1 MVDRIVPA
9 ATPETLQEIADQL
22 GVYDPCAIACEPFR
36 QWVIEDNFVNGRP
49 DWDKVGAQFVA
60 DVVPFEMMKL
70 RMLNGSHSFLAY
82 LGYLGG
88 YETIAD
94 TMTNPAYRKAAF
106 SLMMQEQAPTL
117 SMPEGTDLNAY
128 ATLLIER
135 FSNPSLRHR
144 TRQIAMDGSQKLPQ
158 RLLDPVRLHLQNGG
172 SWRHGAGRG
181 WLDALHPGAW
191 MSRVMPLTWST
202 RCWRSSRRSTR
213 SIRAQTA

>member
-1 MVDRIVPA
+1 
-9 ATPETLQEIADQL
+9 
-22 GVYDPCAIACEPFR
+22 
-36 QWVIEDNFVNGRP
+36 
-49 DWDKVGAQFVA
+49 
-60 DVVPFEMMKL
+60 
-70 RMLNGSHSFLAY
+70 
-82 LGYLGG
+82 
-88 YETIAD
+88 
-94 TMTNPAYRKAAF
+94 MTNPAYRKAAF
-106 SLMMQEQAPTL
+106 ALMMQEQAPTL

-144 TRQIAMDGSQKLPQ
+144 TWQIAMDGSQKLPQ

-172 SWRHGAGRG
+172 SWRHLALGVAGWMRYTR
-181 WLDALHPGAW
+181 AW

>member
-1 MVDRIVPA
+1 
-9 ATPETLQEIADQL
+9 
-22 GVYDPCAIACEPFR
+22 
-36 QWVIEDNFVNGRP
+36 
-49 DWDKVGAQFVA
+49 
-60 DVVPFEMMKL
+60 MMKL

-106 SLMMQEQAPTL
+106 ALMMQEQAPTL

-144 TRQIAMDGSQKLPQ
+144 TWQIAMDGSQKLPQ
-158 RLLDPVRLHLQNGG
+158 RLLDPVRLHLQNGSG
-172 SWRHGAGRG
+172 WRHLALGIAGWMRYTHGVDEQGQVIDVVDPMQAEFQRINQQFQGAERVTALLGLSGIFGHDLAENADFVETIIAEYQQLCEHGARECVAA
-181 WLDALHPGAW
+181 LSADA
-191 MSRVMPLTWST
+191 
-202 RCWRSSRRSTR
+202 
-213 SIRAQTA
+213 